1 MIQVTARLI
10 ILSKTYI
17 RMFLQSILTG
27 QSRQE
32 NDYEMYVTQN
42 SCMVFVKVEIAIIYL
57 YIQCSNNLRN
67 YDMN

>member
-1 MIQVTARLI
+1 MIQVTVRLI

-17 RMFLQSILTG
+17 RMFLPSILTG